1 MYSHLTG
8 ERIGDSTSGPKP
20 LDGFI
25 WLQPVHIYIYIYR
38 HDIGNVVL
46 VVLFVIKDEVYFP
59 IMPKN
64 SETMRSYEMMKSERY
79 QVDFWKSGG
88 GWGW

>member
-25 WLQPVHIYIYIYR
+25 WLQPVHIYIYR

-46 VVLFVIKDEVYFP
+46 VVLFVIKDEVDFP
-59 IMPKN
+59 IMQKN
-64 SETMRSYEMMKSERY
+64 SETMRSYD